1 MKIVSASKVILSSL
15 RFCEICRKPM
25 GRNSEVMRCIGDNS
39 TRRIGVCKE
48 CFEELVEGSA
58 DK

>member
-1 MKIVSASKVILSSL
+1 MKIVSARKVTLSSL
-15 RFCEICRKPM
+15 RLCENCKRPM

-39 TRRIGVCKE
+39 TRHWICKE

-58 DK
+58 GK